1 MPHPLLSLLAGS
13 AEFCRLR
20 DALTK
25 NEGPAA
31 VFGLQE
37 PHKSHIAA
45 ALSAQRTVLFVC
57 PTDMGATQ
65 LHQNLLCLRP
75 DAALFLPRE
84 TPLVHVLNV
93 SSERSS
99 QRVEALSQVLFEER
113 AVAVASVQALMQRLA
128 PKKTFLAQCVK
139 LESGEEIAPR
149 ALVETLCAAGYE
161 RVDLVEGRGQVA
173 ARGDLVD
180 VYPPQARYPLRIE
193 FWGDTIDQMREF
205 DPVTQV
211 SVEQRVSAMLPPA
224 FETPQPM
231 HAIER
236 ALRLTE
242 NAVGFDAQRE
252 AYLQGQPCAG
262 AEALLPLLYREDT
275 LETLIDYL
283 PEDALLLLDEPTRLD
298 EAARTAEMTFAESV
312 TAMLER
318 GEGAAVQGGL
328 QIGAA
333 ELLQKLNTPRTAV
346 CYALS
351 RTHAGFAPKLIAQF
365 MARTA
370 PQYMG
375 DMQELVRDIALW
387 KRTHEA
393 AVLCAGE
400 HAQALYDQLTD
411 AGAEIA
417 LAETL
422 LRKPVAGETLI
433 TGDMLLSGFCY
444 PELRCTVLGATELF
458 GKRAAAKR
466 VTKKRNTLSFSELA
480 AGDYIVHEAH
490 GIGRFVG
497 VESLTVEGNTRDYL
511 LIEYRGG
518 DRLYIPTDQMDRVQ
532 KYVGGG
538 DQDTVPHLSKLGGS
552 EWQGRVNK
560 ARESAKK
567 LAVDL
572 AALYAKRASLKG
584 FAFSKDSAW
593 QVQLEERFPY
603 QETPDQLQSIAE
615 IKADMERDRPMD
627 RLLCGDVGYGKTE
640 VALRAAFKAVQD
652 SKQVAVLVPTTIL
665 AQQHYN
671 TLAARFSDFPIR
683 TACLSRF
690 QSAQQ
695 RTAIKKQL
703 AAGEIDV
710 IVGTHALL
718 AKDVKFKDLGLLIID
733 EEHRFGV
740 NHKEQMKALRE
751 QIDVLTLTATP
762 IPRTLN
768 LSMSGI
774 RDISVI
780 ETPPEARYPV
790 QTFVLEYTDS
800 LFVDAVT
807 REISRGG
814 QVYIVSN
821 RVNSMEGLAEHIR
834 ELLPEVSV
842 LIAHGQMA
850 EGQLER
856 AMMDFME
863 HKADILLCSTIIESG
878 LDIAN
883 ANTMIILEADRL
895 GLAQLYQL
903 RGRVGRSTR
912 LGYAYL
918 TVQRGRSMNEK
929 AQKRLMAIREF
940 TQFGAGFQLAMRDL
954 EIRGAGSL
962 LGAEQHGHIADVGYE
977 YYLKIVQSAVREA
990 RGEAEPVQ
998 TDVTLDIPLDAHIP
1012 RDFIPSEVQRLS
1024 AYRRIADV
1032 EDTETALVLKEE
1044 FEDRYGELP
1053 AAVENLFTLSLIK
1066 AYAGR
1071 AGMTQVTVRD
1081 NEAMMKFLPDAPLD
1095 GGKLIRAVSE
1105 FLGAQLAATNPPAIK
1120 IRRKNTAA
1128 SAMTALLPQFLYTIM
1143 HCVDTMECV

>member
-1 MPHPLLSLLAGS
+1 MSHPLLALLGHS
-13 AEFCRLR
+13 AEFRRLE
-20 DALTK
+20 DALHA

-45 ALSAQRTVLFVC
+45 ALSEQRTVLFVC
-57 PTDMGATQ
+57 PTDTGAAK
-65 LHQNLLCLRP
+65 LHQNLVCMRP

-99 QRVEALSQVLFEER
+99 QRVQALSAILFR
-113 AVAVASVQALMQRLA
+113 KNTAVVTSVPALMQRLA
-128 PKKTFLAQCVK
+128 PKEEFLSQCIS
-139 LESGEEIAPR
+139 LESGEEIDPR
-149 ALVETLCAAGYE
+149 ALLAQLVAAGYE

-173 ARGDLVD
+173 SRGDIID
-180 VYPPQARYPLRIE
+180 VYPPAARYPLRIE
-193 FWGDTIDQMREF
+193 FWGDTVDQMRAF
-205 DPVTQV
+205 DPVTQI
-211 SVEQRVSAMLPPA
+211 SVEQCTEALLPPA
-224 FETPQPM
+224 FETPQTEEAM
-231 HAIER
+231 AR
-236 ALRLTE
+236 ALDLT
-242 NAVGFDAQRE
+242 ADSIGFDAQRE
-252 AYLQGQPCAG
+252 MFLEGRPTAG
-262 AEALLPLLYREDT
+262 AESLLPLLYEQET

-283 PEDALLLLDEPTRLD
+283 PKDALLLLDEPTRLD
-298 EAARTAEMTFAESV
+298 EAARTAEITFSDTV

-318 GEGAAVQGGL
+318 GEGDAAQGYL
-328 QIGAA
+328 QISAA
-333 ELLQKLNTPRTAV
+333 ELLSSLNTPRTAV

-351 RTHAGFAPKLIAQF
+351 RTHAAFAPKFIAQF

-375 DMQELVRDIALW
+375 DMQELVRDIGHW
-387 KRTHEA
+387 KKTREA
-393 AVLCAGE
+393 VVLFAGE
-400 HAQALYDQLTD
+400 HAEALCDQLTD
-411 AGAEIA
+411 AGAEVA
-417 LAETL
+417 RSETL
-422 LRKPVAGETLI
+422 SREPVAGEVLI
-433 TGDMLLSGFCY
+433 TGETLLSGFCY
-444 PELRCTVLGATELF
+444 PELKLTVLGATELF

-466 VTKKRNTLSFSELA
+466 VQKKRNTLSFSELA

-538 DQDTVPHLSKLGGS
+538 DEDSVPHLSKLGGN
-552 EWQGRVNK
+552 EWQSRVNRAK
-560 ARESAKK
+560 ASAKA

-572 AALYAKRASLKG
+572 AALYAKRANLKG

-603 QETPDQLQSIAE
+603 QETPDQLQSIRE

-671 TLAARFSDFPIR
+671 TLSARFSDFPVR

-695 RTAIKKQL
+695 KAQIKKKI
-703 AAGEIDV
+703 ASGEIDV

-718 AKDVKFKDLGLLIID
+718 AKDIRFKDLGLLIID

-800 LFVDAVT
+800 LLVDAVT
-807 REISRGG
+807 REVGRGG

-821 RVNSMEGLAEHIR
+821 RVQYMEALAEHIH

-856 AMMDFME
+856 TMMDFME
-863 HKADILLCSTIIESG
+863 HKADVLLCSTIVESG
-878 LDIAN
+878 VDIAN

-918 TVQRGRSMNEK
+918 TVQRGRLMNEK
-929 AQKRLMAIREF
+929 AHKRLMAIREF

-990 RGEAEPVQ
+990 RGETEPVQ

-1012 RDFIPSEVQRLS
+1012 RDYIPSEVQRLS

-1032 EDTETALVLKEE
+1032 DGSDAAMTLKEE
-1044 FEDRYGELP
+1044 LEDRYGELP
-1053 AAVENLFTLSLIK
+1053 KAIDNLFLLSIIK
-1066 AYAGR
+1066 AYAAR
-1071 AGMTQVTVRD
+1071 AGLTQITVRD
-1081 NEAMMKFLPDAPLD
+1081 NEAQMKFLPDAPLD
-1095 GGKLIRAVSE
+1095 GGKLIQAVSN
-1105 FLGAQLAATNPPAIK
+1105 FKGAQLSAANPPAIK
-1120 IRRKNTAA
+1120 IRRNHTPAFDMA
-1128 SAMTALLPQFLYTIM
+1128 ALLPQFLYTIM
-1143 HCVDTMECV
+1143 HCVDTLE